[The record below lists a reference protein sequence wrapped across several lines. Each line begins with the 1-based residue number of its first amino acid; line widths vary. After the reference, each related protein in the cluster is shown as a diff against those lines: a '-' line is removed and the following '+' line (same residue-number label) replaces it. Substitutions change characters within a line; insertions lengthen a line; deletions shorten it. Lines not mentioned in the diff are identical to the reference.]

1 MLVFLDYFFLVIH
14 TALILFN
21 LFGWAWRRVRFL
33 HLVSLALTLGSW
45 LALGI
50 WYGIGYC
57 PLTDWH
63 WHVREARGDTDLPH
77 SYLKFLVDELTGLDI
92 NARFLDAT
100 AVVSLAVVVPLSVTL
115 NIRDFRSR
123 MSRRLGSS

>member
-1 MLVFLDYFFLVIH
+1 MLVFLDYFFLLLH
-14 TALILFN
+14 TSLILFN
-21 LFGWAWRRVRFL
+21 LFGWAWRRVRPL

-45 LALGI
+45 FGLGM

-63 WHVREARGDTDLPH
+63 WQVREARGDTDLPF
-77 SYLKFLVDELTGLDI
+77 SYLKFLVDELTGLDV
-92 NARFLDAT
+92 NAGLLDTT
-100 AVVSLAVVVPLSVTL
+100 AVVLLAVVVPLSVAL

-123 MSRRLGSS
+123 GSRRLGSS